1 MEELSQLLVVR
12 SGVRPKS
19 RDKKDVISAV
29 RQALGGSGNSTI
41 AVADRWLTLREDAEA
56 ALTGPL
62 STKDESQLLTRA
74 VQLAHF
80 TTLAIALAQGESG
93 LATFD
98 AGLANPPDLSPT
110 RASSESGGDGLF
122 DKAAQAIALNYR
134 QRCALLNAPPPTAES
149 VHTSSQAV
157 ELLIATIA
165 AKGGAK
171 TDEFISRL
179 PFEQKAARY
188 LATSDL
194 QYTVALQRLLVEL
207 TGRRAAAERPQRA
220 AAARQIAAEAVA
232 ASAAAD
238 SAPSHS
244 SIARRRHYLN
254 SGCSMHPKLR
264 TPSTALTWVL
274 ICLSPQVASAVVV
287 LPKGSNTPVMG
298 YLVRRDERIVVMRR
312 PLPDG
317 KSRELRFP
325 PGEIDELIITV
336 SPERLAALDPAKP
349 EAYFEYAEELAE
361 KQRDPEARET
371 AVRLYAICAVRG
383 DDRLRHSAALGL
395 DRNLT
400 LAGRRAALRAAAYL
414 FDAEHDESVLAPP
427 TSGTAA
433 NSSTSWSEAHRDGMN
448 RFPLSAWKSSPNS
461 IQRNA
466 CFAAANG
473 SGHNRGADI
482 LVFHERQAARMPAPL
497 LLLVFLFV
505 LVVQRLV
512 AVVQIDLAASESR
525 RR

>member
-1 MEELSQLLVVR
+1 MGRSISVRWHAASLRRSRSIRCGCSSALPRATDVSLVEELSQLLVVR

-80 TTLAIALAQGESG
+80 TTLAIARAQGESG

-134 QRCALLNAPPPTAES
+134 QRYRQLLNAPPPTAES

-194 QYTVALQRLLVEL
+194 QYTV
-207 TGRRAAAERPQRA
+207 GAAK
-220 AAARQIAAEAVA
+220 
-232 ASAAAD
+232 
-238 SAPSHS
+238 
-244 SIARRRHYLN
+244 IARRVDRPPCR
-254 SGCSMHPKLR
+254 GR
-264 TPSTALTWVL
+264 AT
-274 ICLSPQVASAVVV
+274 SA
-287 LPKGSNTPVMG
+287 
-298 YLVRRDERIVVMRR
+298 
-312 PLPDG
+312 
-317 KSRELRFP
+317 
-325 PGEIDELIITV
+325 
-336 SPERLAALDPAKP
+336 
-349 EAYFEYAEELAE
+349 
-361 KQRDPEARET
+361 
-371 AVRLYAICAVRG
+371 
-383 DDRLRHSAALGL
+383 
-395 DRNLT
+395 
-400 LAGRRAALRAAAYL
+400 
-414 FDAEHDESVLAPP
+414 
-427 TSGTAA
+427 
-433 NSSTSWSEAHRDGMN
+433 
-448 RFPLSAWKSSPNS
+448 
-461 IQRNA
+461 
-466 CFAAANG
+466 
-473 SGHNRGADI
+473 
-482 LVFHERQAARMPAPL
+482 
-497 LLLVFLFV
+497 
-505 LVVQRLV
+505 
-512 AVVQIDLAASESR
+512 
-525 RR
+525 